1 MADDNLPRGEV
12 VGIIIGAVALFSLI
26 SFFPM

>member
-1 MADDNLPRGEV
+1 MADDNMPRGEV

-26 SFFPM
+26 SLIPV